1 MLKDDC
7 KKEERGC
14 VTLFTSPNCPY
25 CGPAIEA
32 LLKKY
37 PSVDIREIGKGDNLT
52 IKEQLTITGFPTA
65 IINGKKYSGLEA
77 IKEAVK

>member
-1 MLKDDC
+1 MKEEEC
-7 KKEERGC
+7 KKEQRGC
-14 VTLFTSPNCPY
+14 VTLFISPNCPY
-25 CGPAIEA
+25 CKPAIEA
-32 LLKKY
+32 VLRKY

-52 IKEQLTITGFPTA
+52 IKEQLIITGFPTA